1 VCKDTVGW
9 LNYLA
14 LLSGLVGAAAWLAP
28 WAYKKISR
36 PSLKGRL
43 VSHFENVGQLNGK
56 YCQMHFLAINIIS
69 LSQCFNIKDMQI
81 LVRYKGNPSH
91 YNGELF
97 WARKN
102 EWVGPDKER
111 LKLMIRPEDTLPF
124 VGTIP
129 QDITRTIYLT
139 FKVDK
144 RELEEFEE
152 ITLVFNEQSGSRSTV
167 SFKYE
172 LINSDQ
178 MLWDDR
184 IWEEISS

>member
-1 VCKDTVGW
+1 MG
-9 LNYLA
+9 
-14 LLSGLVGAAAWLAP
+14 S
-28 WAYKKISR
+28 
-36 PSLKGRL
+36 
-43 VSHFENVGQLNGK
+43 E
-56 YCQMHFLAINIIS
+56 
-69 LSQCFNIKDMQI
+69 
-81 LVRYKGNPSH
+81 
-91 YNGELF
+91 
-97 WARKN
+97 N
-102 EWVGPDKER
+102 EWVGPNKER

-167 SFKYE
+167 SFKHE